1 MTFFYEHWEALSSLL
16 LSVVAIFI
24 AIWSSRNTSKE
35 ATRQIEGIK
44 ELAKL
49 QIEALSIELDMEMK
63 RYQVQAQKSDEE
75 KKKMNDI
82 QSFSQLQ
89 ARELM
94 MQDFEKEKP
103 LRDLRYYSMFIQEL
117 REISK
122 RLEQLKENL
131 KS

>member
-1 MTFFYEHWEALSSLL
+1 MTFFCEHWEALSSLL

-49 QIEALSIELDMEMK
+49 QIEALSIGLDMEMK
-63 RYQVQAQKSDEE
+63 RYQVQAQKADEE
-75 KKKMNDI
+75 REIMSDL
-82 QSFSQLQ
+82 QSSHQMQ

-94 MQDFEKEKP
+94 MQEFEAGKP
-103 LRDLRYYSMFIQEL
+103 MRELHYHAMYMQEL
-117 REISK
+117 RGISK
-122 RLEQLKENL
+122 RLEQLKVNL